1 MILCDTNILI
11 DYWKNPEELRN
22 LNVSKD
28 KHSVCGPVKTE
39 LLHGAQSDDEIDRML
54 GFLHA
59 FNTVTVDEYDWEF
72 AGLMLNTIRKNG
84 FSIPVTD
91 ALIAYLGIKYDV
103 PVWTKDKH
111 FKMIQAVYPELKLY
125 EV

>member
-1 MILCDTNILI
+1 MILTDSNILI
-11 DYWKNPEELRN
+11 DYFRSNDEVLKNRLDSLEIA
-22 LNVSKD
+22 
-28 KHSVCGPVKTE
+28 VCGPVKTE
-39 LLHGAQSDDEIDRML
+39 LFHGAQTDDEIDNIL
-54 GFLHA
+54 KTFSSFELL
-59 FNTVTVDEYDWEF
+59 VTDEYDWEF

-125 EV
+125 GD

>member
-1 MILCDTNILI
+1 
-11 DYWKNPEELRN
+11 
-22 LNVSKD
+22 
-28 KHSVCGPVKTE
+28 
-39 LLHGAQSDDEIDRML
+39 
-54 GFLHA
+54 
-59 FNTVTVDEYDWEF
+59 
-72 AGLMLNTIRKNG
+72 MLNTIRKNG

-125 EV
+125 SELQGW